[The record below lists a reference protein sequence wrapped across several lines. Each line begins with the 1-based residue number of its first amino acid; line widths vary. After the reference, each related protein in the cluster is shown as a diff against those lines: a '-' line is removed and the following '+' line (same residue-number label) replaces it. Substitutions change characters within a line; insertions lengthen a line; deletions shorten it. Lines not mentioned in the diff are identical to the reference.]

1 MNNNG
6 NMNNNTYIIDRDVSI
21 KYNIKYSINIIPI
34 KKMIQT

>member
-1 MNNNG
+1 MNNDG

-21 KYNIKYSINIIPI
+21 TYNFKYSINIIPI